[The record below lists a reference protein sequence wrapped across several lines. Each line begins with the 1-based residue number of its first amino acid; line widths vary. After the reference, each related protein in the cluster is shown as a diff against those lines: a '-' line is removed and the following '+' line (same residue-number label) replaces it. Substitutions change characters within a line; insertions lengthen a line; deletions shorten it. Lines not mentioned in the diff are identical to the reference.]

1 MSKNVLVLG
10 GTGFVGR
17 HVVPKLVA
25 ASHRVVVP
33 TRSRDRARPLFPLPT
48 CTIIEADI
56 HDRAALGK
64 LARGS
69 DAVVNL
75 VGILQSRAGTPYGAD
90 FAQAHVDLPRRI
102 VAAAR
107 QAHPAWALQ
116 NAEERTAFLFRAA
129 AVARSRRPDLLAW
142 QVLETVK

>member
-17 HVVPKLVA
+17 HIVPKLVA
-25 ASHRVVVP
+25 AGHRVVVP

-48 CTIIEADI
+48 CTIVEADI

-75 VGILQSRAGTPYGAD
+75 VGILHEVGRET
-90 FAQAHVDLPRRI
+90 FARAHVDLTRNAI
-102 VAAAR
+102 AACRDAG
-107 QAHPAWALQ
+107 
-116 NAEERTAFLFRAA
+116 
-129 AVARSRRPDLLAW
+129 SRRRASIGPFSAPA
-142 QVLETVK
+142 